1 MSVPVC
7 ECTCMCACVCVPVCA
22 CPCVRARAWC
32 VCVYVCVCVCVCV
45 CGVVR
50 VLAEWRGVRPRGV
63 CDGGSICLVMVLM
76 GAMCA

>member
-32 VCVYVCVCVCVCV
+32 VCACVCVCVCV

>member
-22 CPCVRARAWC
+22 CACVRARAWC
-32 VCVYVCVCVCVCV
+32 VCACVCVCVCV